1 MYILIHAYHIHMP
14 LHECILILQTKH
26 THTDPAQRPLLPK
39 LGIAP
44 VVTIHES
51 NLATSN
57 PEKMNSPD
65 FFKPKFNKFVTA
77 KKEV

>member
-1 MYILIHAYHIHMP
+1 MHIIYICITWMYINSTNEA
-14 LHECILILQTKH
+14 H

-51 NLATSN
+51 NFATSN
-57 PEKMNSPD
+57 PEKVNSPD